1 MNTDIY
7 NVLIRYK
14 LSPNQLYLIHSISEG
29 IVPDSIINVKAEAN
43 ICRMLGLI
51 DDENK
56 LTDAAKGVLVEVN
69 NVVGKAKRK
78 SQKTLLGKEHDQ
90 FITMYR
96 ELWPKGN
103 LPSGKPARLSL
114 PDLRKKFTD
123 FFKVYDYEWE
133 TIIKAT
139 QEYIKQKEHSQFMM
153 TSGYFILKNEQSEL
167 ASYCDLVLDP
177 SFVDTTSYDL
187 YSHIQAI

>member
-7 NVLIRYK
+7 NVLLKYR
-14 LSPNQLYLIHSISEG
+14 LSPNQLYLIHCMSEG
-29 IVPDSIINVKAEAN
+29 IVPSEIINARAEGNVAQA
-43 ICRMLGLI
+43 MGWI
-51 DDENK
+51 DQQNR
-56 LTDAAKGVLVEVN
+56 LTDAARGVLVEVN
-69 NVVGKAKRK
+69 NIVGKAKRK

-90 FITMYR
+90 YITMYR
-96 ELWPKGN
+96 EMWPKGN
-103 LPSGKPARLSL
+103 LPSGKPARLSI

-133 TIIKAT
+133 TILKAT

-153 TSGYFILKNEQSEL
+153 TSGYFILKNDQSEL

-187 YSHIQAI
+187 YSHIQAV

>member
-1 MNTDIY
+1 M
-7 NVLIRYK
+7 
-14 LSPNQLYLIHSISEG
+14 SEG
-29 IVPDSIINVKAEAN
+29 IVPSEIINARAEGNVAQA
-43 ICRMLGLI
+43 MGWI
-51 DDENK
+51 DQQNR
-56 LTDAAKGVLVEVN
+56 LTEAAKGVLVEVN

-103 LPSGKPARLSL
+103 LPSGKPARLSI

-123 FFKVYDYEWE
+123 FFKQHDYEWE

-153 TSGYFILKNEQSEL
+153 TSGYFIMKNEQSEL

-187 YSHIQAI
+187 YSHIQAV